1 MMDRELLSVLFLAFL
16 PGIVLVISGA
26 ISAVRT
32 YGLTFLW
39 CLRFQPVREKLRSML
54 YEMHPAT
61 TANAHP
67 GHDGQDLPG
76 TNVAARVRSDSALP
90 VRRRSG

>member
-61 TANAHP
+61 TANAP
-67 GHDGQDLPG
+67 SW
-76 TNVAARVRSDSALP
+76 ARRPRPAWNK
-90 VRRRSG
+90 RRGSREI